1 MEDMCWLPNFT
12 SNLKL
17 FVLHESR
24 KICGLEMCTSLFP
37 LLQLKIKKIYIKMF
51 VKIQIL
57 FVKYRI

>member
-1 MEDMCWLPNFT
+1 MEDMCCLPNFT

-37 LLQLKIKKIYIKMF
+37 LLQLKIKKYISKF
-51 VKIQIL
+51 LLKFKFFL
-57 FVKYRI
+57 